1 MQFFTCQQ
9 LHYTCSANY
18 LPELVYKLS
27 AGFLCPHFLQY
38 ESVKIS
44 KPSFFLMCR
53 RDRRYTY
60 MVLRKCP
67 FRFQIIFLFT
77 DDRFFFIPAYFSH
90 SVFCCLLSSGDA
102 IFVLHIFPLHKLL
115 FCCCITT
122 VNFYERRCNV
132 RKRKDINA

>member
-77 DDRFFFIPAYFSH
+77 DDRFFFYSRL
-90 SVFCCLLSSGDA
+90 LLSFSFLLSPF
-102 IFVLHIFPLHKLL
+102 IRRRHFCFTHIPFTQTFILLLYNDSKLL
-115 FCCCITT
+115 
-122 VNFYERRCNV
+122 
-132 RKRKDINA
+132 RKKMQRTKEKRY